1 VRASAFSR
9 LGYGG
14 AILDDGELLM
24 ARRFDT
30 RAPAVQSAVV
40 KRQAIEK
47 GRTI

>member
-1 VRASAFSR
+1 MRASAFSR

-30 RAPAVQSAVV
+30 RAPALV

-47 GRTI
+47 GHTI